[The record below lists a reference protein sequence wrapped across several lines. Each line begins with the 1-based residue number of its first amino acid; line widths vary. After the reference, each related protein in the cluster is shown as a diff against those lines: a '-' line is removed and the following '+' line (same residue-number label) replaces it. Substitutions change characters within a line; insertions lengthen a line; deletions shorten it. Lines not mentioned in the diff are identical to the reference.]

1 MPKRTNP
8 FQQLAAIIHSRLGSG
23 WNVTES
29 LLLTDSITGEKREVD
44 VVAKATVGT
53 YDIYISVECRDHKRP
68 ADVTW
73 IELMAKKHESLST
86 SKLVLWSRS
95 GFTKTAITKAKALK
109 IDTVSHVSAAS
120 ADWATLARSLIG
132 GLVQLVTPRFSPF
145 IDIIAPEGTPA
156 RLIDVSNAL
165 IYDSEGNTINSIPSL
180 IEFMGSSPDL
190 AETLLDHAPI
200 GSGDFYA
207 EVKPPAPWFTD
218 TPDGQRVPVLRVG
231 MGVATFVEKLALHTA
246 SAAIDGKVAT
256 LATASTAT
264 GQFQLYVEETP
275 DGSKQVHA
283 ANVHKA

>member
-1 MPKRTNP
+1 MPKRTNT

-29 LLLTDSITGEKREVD
+29 LLLTDNITKEMREVD

-68 ADVTW
+68 SDVTW
-73 IELMAKKHESLST
+73 IESMAKKHESLST

-95 GFTKTAITKAKALK
+95 GFTKAAIAKANALK
-109 IDTVSHVSAAS
+109 IDTVSQVSAAS
-120 ADWATLARSLIG
+120 ADWATLARNLIG
-132 GLVQLVTPRFSPF
+132 GHVQLVTPRFTPF
-145 IDIIAPEGTPA
+145 IDIATAEGAPD
-156 RLIDVSNAL
+156 RLEDVSNAM
-165 IYDSEGNTINSIPSL
+165 IYDSDGQTVNSIHSI
-180 IEFMGSSPDL
+180 IEFMGNSPDL
-190 AETLLDHAPI
+190 GKTLLDHAPV

-207 EVKPPAPWFTD
+207 EMKPPVPWFTD

-231 MGVATFVEKLALHTA
+231 ISVGTFVEMLVLDTA

-264 GQFQLYVEETP
+264 GQFQLYVEEIP
-275 DGSKQVHA
+275 DGSKQVQA
-283 ANVHKA
+283 ENIRKA

>member
-29 LLLTDSITGEKREVD
+29 LFLTDSITGEMREVD

-53 YDIYISVECRDHKRP
+53 YDIYISVECRDHKRS

-73 IELMAKKHESLST
+73 IESMAKKHESLST

-95 GFTKTAITKAKALK
+95 GFTKAAIAKATALK
-109 IDTVSHVSAAS
+109 IDTVSQASAAS

-145 IDIIAPEGTPA
+145 IDITATEGTPA
-156 RLIDVSNAL
+156 RLEDVSNAL
-165 IYDSEGNTINSIPSL
+165 IYDSGGQVVNSIPSI
-180 IEFMGSSPDL
+180 IEFMGKSSDMGK
-190 AETLLDHAPI
+190 TLLDHAPI

-207 EVKPPAPWFTD
+207 EIQPPVPWFTD
-218 TPDGQRVPVLRVG
+218 TAYGQRVPVLRIG
-231 MGVATFVEKLALHTA
+231 IGISTFVEKLALDAA

-264 GQFQLYVEETP
+264 GQFQIYVEEAP
-275 DGSKQVHA
+275 DGSKQVQA
-283 ANVHKA
+283 ANVRKT